1 MSKLYFKFLCAI
13 TLLGFLKIFKV
24 PGRWNM
30 EQILLKFLRLKNFL
44 HTQNKLGKS
53 RNIHIFLCLQQGMRF
68 SVAVEGP
75 TRGFILEVYDNHFT
89 LPDLG
94 PIGKTFQCTKNGVFC

>member
-1 MSKLYFKFLCAI
+1 
-13 TLLGFLKIFKV
+13 
-24 PGRWNM
+24 
-30 EQILLKFLRLKNFL
+30 
-44 HTQNKLGKS
+44 
-53 RNIHIFLCLQQGMRF
+53 MRF